1 MGSIILPE
9 GGWQEGQQ
17 HCSARLKDNNGGHPR
32 CNSIFSALGG
42 S

>member
-9 GGWQEGQQ
+9 GGWQEGAQ
-17 HCSARLKDNNGGHPR
+17 HFSARLKRNGGQPR
-32 CNSIFSALGG
+32 RNSGFPALGG